1 VQALRGWSEPES
13 RMMPYPSLPG
23 QTGKLDPAALVR
35 TLLYTALFNTA
46 IAVLLTIIGFS
57 HSFLHTL
64 LFAQCIGITICLFVL
79 AAWSAAQARGSAMR
93 TVLLGLALTL
103 GALCGTALATAL
115 LGKPGGIVTIDSRF
129 MWQIVGI
136 SLFFGAIITHFFYT
150 REQLAAAAQ
159 LAQEE
164 RLMRLSSEKL
174 ALEAS
179 LQRLQAQVEPHF
191 LFNTLST
198 IVSLM
203 DRDPARAKTMQLDL
217 IRYLRTT
224 LGRTQAAETTLGQ
237 EMELI
242 RAYLNLFSIR
252 MEERLQYAIEVPEAL
267 HPLPLPPMLLQ
278 PIVEN
283 ALLHGLEPK
292 ITGGRIHIRAA
303 RQQGQLAITV
313 SDTGRGLDRQKGP
326 GVGLTNVRER
336 LARLYGNEGRLAITE
351 NETGGVTVVIEIPLT
366 TAD

>member
-1 VQALRGWSEPES
+1 
-13 RMMPYPSLPG
+13 MMPYPSLPG
-23 QTGKLDPAALVR
+23 QTGKLDPAGLVR
-35 TLLYTALFNTA
+35 TLLYTTLFNTA
-46 IAVLLTIIGFS
+46 IAVLLTVIGFG
-57 HSFLHTL
+57 HSFGHTL
-64 LFAQCIGITICLFVL
+64 LFSQCIGMTICLFVL
-79 AAWSAAQARGSAMR
+79 AAWSAARTRGSGVR
-93 TVLLGLALTL
+93 TALLGLALTL
-103 GALCGTALATAL
+103 GALCGTALAAGL
-115 LGKPGGIVTIDSRF
+115 LGAPGDRAAINSRL

-150 REQLAAAAQ
+150 REQLAATAQ

-198 IVSLM
+198 IISLM
-203 DRDPARAKTMQLDL
+203 EGDPARAKTMQLDL

-237 EMELI
+237 EIALT
-242 RAYLNLFSIR
+242 RAYLDIFSVR
-252 MEERLQYAIEVPEAL
+252 MGERLQYAIEVPEAL
-267 HPLPLPPMLLQ
+267 QALPLPPMLLQ

-292 ITGGRIHIRAA
+292 ITGGRIRIRAA
-303 RQQGQLAITV
+303 RQQGQLVITV

-336 LARLYGNEGRLAITE
+336 LARLYGNEGRLTITE
-351 NETGGVTVVIEIPLT
+351 NETGGVTAVIEIPLT

>member
-1 VQALRGWSEPES
+1 
-13 RMMPYPSLPG
+13 MMPSPSLPG
-23 QTGKLDPAALVR
+23 QTGKIDPAGLAR

-57 HSFLHTL
+57 QSFMHTL

-79 AAWSAAQARGSAMR
+79 AAWSAARTRGSGMR
-93 TVLLGLALTL
+93 TVLLGLALSF
-103 GALCGTALATAL
+103 GALCGTALASGL
-115 LGKPGGIVTIDSRF
+115 LGVPGGGALKDSRF

-136 SLFFGAIITHFFYT
+136 SLIFGVIITHFFYS
-150 REQLAAAAQ
+150 REQLAATAQ

-203 DRDPARAKTMQLDL
+203 ERDPARAKTMQLDL

-224 LGRTQAAETTLGQ
+224 LSRTQAAETTLGQ
-237 EMELI
+237 EVDLI
-242 RAYLNLFSIR
+242 RAYVNLFSIR

-292 ITGGRIHIRAA
+292 ISGGRIRIRAA
-303 RQQGQLAITV
+303 RQQGQLVITV

-336 LARLYGNEGRLAITE
+336 LARLYGNGGRLTITE
-351 NETGGVTVVIEIPLT
+351 NETGGVTAVIEIPLA

>member
-1 VQALRGWSEPES
+1 
-13 RMMPYPSLPG
+13 MMPYPLSSG
-23 QTGKLDPAALVR
+23 KTRKLDPAGLAR

-46 IAVLLTIIGFS
+46 IAVLLTVIGFG
-57 HSFLHTL
+57 HSFRHTL
-64 LFAQCIGITICLFVL
+64 LFSQCIGLTICLFVL
-79 AAWSAAQARGSAMR
+79 VAWNVAWTRGSGVR
-93 TVLLGLALTL
+93 TVVLGLALTF
-103 GALCGTALATAL
+103 GALCGTALAAGL
-115 LGKPGGIVTIDSRF
+115 LGAPQGIAAIDSRL

-136 SLFFGAIITHFFYT
+136 SIFFGAIITHFFYT
-150 REQLAAAAQ
+150 REQLTTAAQ
-159 LAQEE
+159 MAQEE

-203 DRDPARAKTMQLDL
+203 ADDPPRAKTMQLDL

-237 EMELI
+237 EIALI
-242 RAYLNLFSIR
+242 RAYLDIFSVR
-252 MEERLQYAIEVPEAL
+252 MGERLQYAIEVPEPL
-267 HPLPLPPMLLQ
+267 HALPLPPMLLQ

-292 ITGGRIHIRAA
+292 IEGGRIRIAA
-303 RQQGQLAITV
+303 EMQPDHLAITV
-313 SDTGRGLDRQKGP
+313 ADNGCGLDRKKGP

-336 LARLYGNEGRLAITE
+336 LLGLYGDKGRLTITE
-351 NETGGVTVVIEIPLT
+351 NETGGVTAVIAIPPPA
-366 TAD
+366 AD